1 VQIDNAHIHIYT
13 HHVYTSCVHAYRYT
27 HTLTHI
33 TLNIHMI
40 KHTMYAH
47 IHACKHTHTGTRH
60 MHTHISLH
68 KLTHMQH
75 TLHTYTEEI
84 HSLYTL
90 EVISCDMQVSQWFS
104 TGVCSVSSS
113 SRIHQGTWLV
123 Y

>member
-13 HHVYTSCVHAYRYT
+13 HHVYTSCVHTYRYT

-60 MHTHISLH
+60 MHTHTYHYTNSHICS
-68 KLTHMQH
+68 TH
-75 TLHTYTEEI
+75 YTHI
-84 HSLYTL
+84 
-90 EVISCDMQVSQWFS
+90 QKKS
-104 TGVCSVSSS
+104 TVC
-113 SRIHQGTWLV
+113 TPWK
-123 Y
+123 